1 VILKLLVSGV
11 DDGYFPL
18 SFKGRKGKAPLIS
31 VIYDNFSIKNIDLDF
46 ITVDGED
53 ATEIYSSLDK
63 GDITIIDSVI
73 CGGFNYIK
81 PTSNFIYFFGK
92 KPNNTSILNALKK
105 HFRDDNE
112 RIETINKVIGNLTSL
127 STKKGTVFVYTDLD
141 LQIAKEIIEKYQIF
155 VKYPEPIRSAHI
167 IGRSVGQL
175 QLKVL

>member
-1 VILKLLVSGV
+1 MILKLLVSGV

-31 VIYDNFSIKNIDLDF
+31 VVYDNFSIKNIDLDF

-81 PTSNFIYFFGK
+81 PTSNFIYFLEKNLITHPFLMPLK
-92 KPNNTSILNALKK
+92 SIL
-105 HFRDDNE
+105 
-112 RIETINKVIGNLTSL
+112 ETIM
-127 STKKGTVFVYTDLD
+127 
-141 LQIAKEIIEKYQIF
+141 KE
-155 VKYPEPIRSAHI
+155 
-167 IGRSVGQL
+167 
-175 QLKVL
+175 